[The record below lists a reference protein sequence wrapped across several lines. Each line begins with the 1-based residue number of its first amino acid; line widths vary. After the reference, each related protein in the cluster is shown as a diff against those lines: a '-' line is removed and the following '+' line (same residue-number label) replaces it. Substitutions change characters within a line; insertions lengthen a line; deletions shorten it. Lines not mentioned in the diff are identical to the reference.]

1 MTFIQNTIK
10 NPTRSLKEV
19 PKASAT
25 VMTKGYVLEW
35 SSGLAILGT
44 SSTVV
49 AGVIG
54 VCNQDITAAEA
65 LTTVPVIETFQNDVW
80 IADSTNNSNAAHNGQ
95 KMVLGAN
102 GGIVNNTGTTSA
114 TGIVQQVGVFGA
126 AADKKILVRFLNT
139 A

>member
-1 MTFIQNTIK
+1 MSFIQAVIK

-19 PKASAT
+19 PKGSST

-54 VCNQDITAAEA
+54 VCNEDITAAQA
-65 LTTVPVIETFQNDVW
+65 LTTVPVIEAFQNDVW

-95 KMVLGAN
+95 KMILGAN

-114 TGIVQQVGVFGA
+114 TGIVQQVGVYGA

>member
-1 MTFIQNTIK
+1 MFIQSNIK
-10 NPTRSLKEV
+10 NPTRSLKDV
-19 PKASAT
+19 PKEAAT
-25 VMTKGYVLEW
+25 VMVKGYVLEW
-35 SSGLAILGT
+35 ATGVAILGS

-49 AGVIG
+49 ATVIG
-54 VCNQDITAAEA
+54 ICNLASSAADA
-65 LTTVPVIETFQNDVW
+65 FTTVPVIELFQNDVW

-114 TGIVQQVGVFGA
+114 TGIVQQVGVYGVNT
-126 AADKKILVRFLNT
+126 DKKILVRFLNT